1 MAASRPRV
9 FTIPPSAPFLPT
21 LAVALL
27 DGKLVP
33 GFAPRGDPLAL
44 ASATVFLP
52 TRRASRALASAI
64 LQAAGGEAT
73 LLPRIVPLGDVDEDA
88 LAFAEDAPLAEPPA
102 ADSLTR
108 KLVLARLVRHWA
120 AQLPAATGDE
130 AGLIAASPV
139 AAVALADSLARLFD
153 DLIITGVS
161 FDDLRKVVPPQ
172 LDVYWQKS
180 FEFLQIAHRG
190 WFAYLAER
198 GLTDPTQRR
207 DQLIAREAVRIG
219 ADGNGPVIA
228 AGSTGSL
235 PAVANLLAAI
245 ARRPDGAVVLP
256 GLDRD
261 LDAQS
266 YALIDGSE
274 GVEPSPGHPQFGLKR
289 LLGRLGI
296 SRSEVEPLA
305 APTAPAREKLL
316 SEAFRPAA
324 TTDRWRD
331 RAGALSADHIRA
343 ALADVTLVE
352 AGDPREEAL
361 CVALI
366 LRETLE
372 DRTKT
377 AALVTPDRALARRV
391 AAELARWNIRIDD
404 SAGAPLAATE
414 AGRLARLAASAAAE
428 RLAPLPLLALLR
440 HPLTQLATAAEID
453 ALERAVLR
461 GPRPAAGADG
471 LARAIAE
478 LRVRDLHP
486 RDTRAKL
493 SEADWQVAADLAV
506 RIGKALEPLLAL
518 ADGRPRPFAEFVRAH
533 KDVLADISPGLATP
547 TAVDAEALAKAF
559 KLLANASADAPAVA
573 LGEYTDMLPG
583 LLAEPRVRPPFD
595 PHTRVRI
602 LGPLEARLL
611 DVDRVV
617 LAGLNEGSWPPD
629 IHSDAWLNR
638 PMRRE
643 LKKLDLPERRI
654 GLAAHDFVQ
663 SMGASEVVLTR
674 ARRESGV
681 ETVQSRFLH
690 RLSALV
696 PEPAWDAVKRR
707 GDRYLA
713 LVREFEQPPE
723 TAPIER
729 PRPTPPLVARPSH
742 LSVSEIEDLVRDP
755 YTIYARHVLAL
766 TPLEPID
773 AEPGARERGTLL
785 HDALASFVAAYP
797 DKLPPDAL
805 TTLLAVGRRTFAAL
819 DGFPAIHA
827 VWWPRFERVAEWFVG
842 QESER
847 RKGIVR
853 TRVETSGRLMIELGG
868 RHFTLSA
875 RADRI
880 DLMTD
885 GSLAIVDY
893 KTGEPP
899 TAKQALVGLAPQ
911 LPLEAAI
918 ARAGGFVG
926 IAANTLV
933 SQIAVVKLSGGDPP
947 GEIADFNLSRGDAR
961 KVAERFELTNFDDLA
976 EHNLTQLKKLLQAFA
991 RLDQPYH
998 SMPRPKWRLRY
1009 CAYDHLARV
1018 KEWSIVGDDS

>member
-9 FTIPPSAPFLPT
+9 FTIPLSAPFLPT
-21 LAVALL
+21 LAAALL
-27 DGKLVP
+27 DGRLVP

-52 TRRASRALASAI
+52 TRRAARALASAI

-73 LLPRIVPLGDVDEDA
+73 TLPRIVPLGDVDEDA
-88 LAFAEDAPLAEPPA
+88 LAFAEEAPLARPRA
-102 ADSLTR
+102 ADALSR
-108 KLVLARLVRHWA
+108 KLVLATLVRKWA
-120 AQLPAATGDE
+120 VQLPEATGDQYR
-130 AGLIAASPV
+130 LLAASP
-139 AAVALADSLARLFD
+139 AAAIALADSLARLFD
-153 DLIITGVS
+153 DLIIADIKL
-161 FDDLRKVVPPQ
+161 DDLRKVVPPQ

-180 FEFLQIAHRG
+180 LEFLQIAHQG

-198 GLTDPTQRR
+198 GLADPAKRR
-207 DQLIAREAVRIG
+207 DELIAAEADRIA
-219 ADGNGPVIA
+219 ADGDGPVIA

-245 ARRPDGAVVLP
+245 ARRRDGAVILP

-266 YALIDGSE
+266 YALIDGGE

-296 SRSEVEPLA
+296 SRNEVEALA
-305 APTAPAREKLL
+305 AATAPARERLL

-331 RAGALSADHIRA
+331 SAAAFSADDIPA
-343 ALADVTLVE
+343 ALAGVTLVE

-361 CVALI
+361 CIALI

-372 DRTKT
+372 APAKT

-391 AAELARWNIRIDD
+391 AAELARWNIAIDD

-428 RLAPLPLLALLR
+428 PLAPLPLVALLR
-440 HPLTQLATAAEID
+440 HPLSQLAAAAEID

-471 LARAIAE
+471 LARGIAE
-478 LRVRDLHP
+478 LRASKLHQRDA
-486 RDTRAKL
+486 RAKL
-493 SEADWQVAADLAV
+493 SKVDWQMAADLAA

-518 ADGRPRPFAEFVRAH
+518 ADGRPRPLANIVTAH
-533 KDVLADISPGLATP
+533 KDTLANISPGLAAS
-547 TAVDAEALAKAF
+547 TADDAEALAKALD
-559 KLLANASADAPAVA
+559 LLAKASVDAPAVT
-573 LGEYTDMLPG
+573 LGEYADLLPG
-583 LLAEPRVRPPFD
+583 LLAEPQVRPPFD

-611 DVDRVV
+611 DMDRMV

-629 IHSDAWLNR
+629 VHSDAWLNR

-663 SMGASEVVLTR
+663 SMGAGEVVLTR

-696 PEPAWDAVKRR
+696 PEAAWDAVKKR

-713 LVREFEQPPE
+713 LVRQFEQPADTTP
-723 TAPIER
+723 TPR
-729 PRPTPPLVARPSH
+729 PRPTPPLAARPSH

-755 YTIYARHVLAL
+755 YTIYARHVLDL
-766 TPLEPID
+766 SPIEPIE

-785 HDALASFVAAYP
+785 HEALARFVEAYP

-805 TTLLAVGRRTFAAL
+805 TALLAIGRRTFAAL
-819 DGFPAIHA
+819 DGFPGIHA
-827 VWWPRFERVAEWFVG
+827 VWWPRFERVAEWFVS

-847 RKGIVR
+847 RKGIAR

-885 GSLAIVDY
+885 GSVALLDY

-918 ARAGGFVG
+918 ARGGGFDG
-926 IAANTLV
+926 IAENV
-933 SQIAVVKLSGGDPP
+933 SVSKIAVIKLSGGNPA
-947 GEIADFNLSRGDAR
+947 GEIADFNLSRGEAGR
-961 KVAERFELTNFDDLA
+961 IAERLKIANFDDLA
-976 EHNLTQLKKLLQAFA
+976 DYNLVQLKKLLRAFA

-1009 CAYDHLARV
+1009 GAYDHLARV
-1018 KEWSIVGDDS
+1018 KEWSIVGDDT

>member
-1 MAASRPRV
+1 MAASHPRV
-9 FTIPPSAPFLPT
+9 FTIPPSAPFLPM

-27 DGKLVP
+27 DGRLVP

-52 TRRASRALASAI
+52 TRRAARALASAI

-73 LLPRIVPLGDVDEDA
+73 ALPRIVPLGDVDEDA
-88 LAFAEDAPLAEPPA
+88 LAFAEDAPSTYPRA
-102 ADSLTR
+102 ADPLSR
-108 KLVLARLVRHWA
+108 KLVLATLVRKWA
-120 AQLPAATGDE
+120 AQLPEATGDQYR
-130 AGLIAASPV
+130 LLAASP
-139 AAVALADSLARLFD
+139 AAAIALADSLARLFD
-153 DLIITGVS
+153 DLIIAGVS
-161 FDDLRKVVPPQ
+161 LKDLRKAVPPE
-172 LDVYWQKS
+172 LDRYWETS
-180 FEFLQIAHRG
+180 FEFLKVAYEG
-190 WFAYLAER
+190 WFKYLAAG
-198 GLTDPTQRR
+198 GLADPTKRR
-207 DQLIAREAVRIG
+207 DELIAREAERIA
-219 ADGNGPVIA
+219 ADGDGPVIA

-235 PAVANLLAAI
+235 PAVAKLLAAI
-245 ARRPDGAVVLP
+245 VRRPDGALVLP

-261 LDAQS
+261 LDDES
-266 YALIDGSE
+266 YALIESE

-296 SRSEVEPLA
+296 ARSAVEQLTP
-305 APTAPAREKLL
+305 PSAPAREKLL

-331 RAGALSADHIRA
+331 RANALSTNDIRA
-343 ALADVTLVE
+343 ALADVTLLE

-361 CVALI
+361 SVALV

-372 DRTKT
+372 DHGKT
-377 AALVTPDRALARRV
+377 AALVTQDRALARRV
-391 AAELARWNIRIDD
+391 AAELARWNIAIDD
-404 SAGAPLAATE
+404 SAGTALAATE

-428 RLAPLPLLALLR
+428 RLAPLPLIALLR
-440 HPLTQLATAAEID
+440 HPLAELGIMAEID

-478 LRVRDLHP
+478 LRMSKLHKRDA
-486 RDTRAKL
+486 RAKL
-493 SEADWQVAADLAV
+493 VEADWQMAADLAV
-506 RIGKALEPLLAL
+506 RVGEAMEPLLTL
-518 ADGRPRPFAEFVRAH
+518 AEGGPHAFAKLVQAH
-533 KDVLADISPGLATP
+533 RQVLANINRSLAKS
-547 TAVDAEALAKAF
+547 TADDAEVLTKTLE
-559 KLLANASADAPAVA
+559 LLAEIADAPAVSLA
-573 LGEYTDMLPG
+573 EYADMLPG
-583 LLAEPRVRPPFD
+583 LLTEPVRPPFD
-595 PHTRVRI
+595 PHARVRI

-611 DVDRVV
+611 AVDRVV
-617 LAGLNEGSWPPD
+617 LSGLNEGSWPPD
-629 IHSDAWLNR
+629 VHSDAWLNR
-638 PMRRE
+638 PMRRA
-643 LKKLDLPERRI
+643 LQKLDLPERRI

-663 SMGASEVVLTR
+663 SMGAAEVVLTR
-674 ARRESGV
+674 AWRDRGV

-696 PEPAWDAVKRR
+696 PEPEWEAVKKR

-713 LVREFEQPPE
+713 LARDFEHSPE
-723 TAPIER
+723 ATPIER
-729 PRPTPPLVARPSH
+729 PRPTPPLAARPSH

-766 TPLEPID
+766 LPLEPID

-785 HDALASFVAAYP
+785 HDALARFGEAYP
-797 DKLPPDAL
+797 DKLPPNAL
-805 TTLLAVGRRTFAAL
+805 AALLEIGQRTFATL
-819 DGFPAIHA
+819 DGFPGIRA
-827 VWWPRFERVAEWFVG
+827 VWWPRFERVAEWFIG
-842 QESER
+842 EEIER
-847 RKGIVR
+847 RKDVAK
-853 TRVETSGRLMIELGG
+853 TRVETSGRLTLDIGG
-868 RHFTLSA
+868 SHFTLSA

-885 GSLAIVDY
+885 GSVAILDY

-918 ARAGGFVG
+918 ARAGGFAG
-926 IAANTLV
+926 IAANTAA
-933 SQIAVVKLSGGDPP
+933 SQIAVVKLSGGDPA
-947 GEIADFNLSRGDAR
+947 GEIADFNWSRGDA
-961 KVAERFELTNFDDLA
+961 KTIAERFQIKNFDDLA
-976 EHNLTQLKKLLQAFA
+976 RHNRTQLEKLLQAFA

-1009 CAYDHLARV
+1009 GAYDHLARV

>member
-21 LAVALL
+21 LAAALL
-27 DGKLVP
+27 DGTLVP

-52 TRRASRALASAI
+52 TRRAARALAAAI

-73 LLPRIVPLGDVDEDA
+73 TLPRIVPLGDVDEDA
-88 LAFAEDAPLAEPPA
+88 LAFAEDAALVRPPA
-102 ADSLTR
+102 ADPLTR
-108 KLVLARLVRHWA
+108 KLLLARLVRHWA

-130 AGLIAASPV
+130 ARLIASSPA

-153 DLIITGVS
+153 DLIVAGVS
-161 FDDLRKVVPPQ
+161 FDHLRKVVPPE

-180 FEFLQIAHRG
+180 FEFLQIAHQG
-190 WFAYLAER
+190 WFTYLAER
-198 GLTDPTQRR
+198 GLADPTQRR
-207 DQLIAREAVRIG
+207 DELIAREAERIT

-235 PAVANLLAAI
+235 PAVARLLAAI
-245 ARRPDGAVVLP
+245 AQRPDGAVVLP

-261 LDAQS
+261 LDAES

-289 LLGRLGI
+289 LLGRLKI
-296 SRSEVEPLA
+296 SRSEVELLA
-305 APTAPAREKLL
+305 TPAAPAREKLL

-331 RAGALSADHIRA
+331 RANALSAGDIRA

-361 CVALI
+361 SVALI
-366 LRETLE
+366 LRETLQ
-372 DRTKT
+372 DPGKT
-377 AALVTPDRALARRV
+377 AALVTPDRSLARRV
-391 AAELARWNIRIDD
+391 VAELARWNIAIDD
-404 SAGAPLAATE
+404 SAGAALAATD
-414 AGRLARLAASAAAE
+414 AGRLARLAVSAAAE

-440 HPLTQLATAAEID
+440 HRLAQLASAAEID

-471 LARAIAE
+471 LARGIAE
-478 LRVRDLHP
+478 LRLSKLHKRDA
-486 RDTRAKL
+486 RAKV
-493 SEADWQVAADLAV
+493 SEADWQMAADLAA
-506 RIGKALEPLLAL
+506 RIGRALEPLLAL
-518 ADGRPRPFAEFVRAH
+518 AAGGPRPFAELVRAH
-533 KDVLADISPGLATP
+533 ETVLATVGPDLAAS
-547 TAVDAEALAKAF
+547 TAEDVEALAKAF
-559 KLLANASADAPAVA
+559 KLLANASADAPAVT
-573 LGEYTDMLPG
+573 LSEYADMLPG
-583 LLAEPRVRPPFD
+583 LLAEPHVRPPFD

-611 DVDRVV
+611 DVDRIV

-629 IHSDAWLNR
+629 VHSDAWLNR
-638 PMRRE
+638 PMRRA
-643 LKKLDLPERRI
+643 LQKLDLPERRI

-663 SMGASEVVLTR
+663 SMGAGEVVLTR
-674 ARRESGV
+674 AQRDSGV

-696 PEPAWDAVKRR
+696 PEAAWDAVKKR

-713 LVREFEQPPE
+713 LVREFEHPPAA
-723 TAPIER
+723 TPIER
-729 PRPTPPLVARPSH
+729 PRPTPPLAARPSH

-755 YTIYARHVLAL
+755 YTIYARHVLGL
-766 TPLEPID
+766 TPLEQID

-785 HDALASFVAAYP
+785 HDALARFVEAHP

-805 TTLLAVGRRTFAAL
+805 AALLAIGRRTFAAL
-819 DGFPAIHA
+819 DGFPGIQA

-842 QESER
+842 REVER
-847 RKGIVR
+847 RQAVAR
-853 TRVETSGRLMIELGG
+853 TRVETGGRFTIELGD
-868 RHFTLSA
+868 RSFTLSA

-885 GSLAIVDY
+885 GSVTVLDY

-899 TAKQALVGLAPQ
+899 GVTEALVGLAPQ

-918 ARAGGFVG
+918 ARRGGFDG
-926 IAANTLV
+926 IAADTPV
-933 SQIAVVKLSGGDPP
+933 SQIAVVRLSGGNPP
-947 GEIADFNLSRGDAR
+947 GKVMDFDFSKGPA
-961 KVAERFELTNFDDLA
+961 KKTAERLKIVTLDDFA
-976 EHNLTQLKKLLQAFA
+976 EHSLARLTALLLAFA

-1009 CAYDHLARV
+1009 SAYDHLARV
-1018 KEWSIVGDDS
+1018 KEWSIVGDDA